1 MPPPGPGPGP
11 GEAASR
17 VREAAGR
24 DPLAADL
31 RCSLFAAALQSYKR
45 DSALRPFPGRYAG
58 GDTKDFEGLL
68 ADTNALPSLKEL
80 LESVPN
86 TEKRTW
92 DLFSWIL
99 SSKVFMIQSTKKQ
112 EYEKIQ
118 ELTGMS
124 GAAVP
129 APDYL
134 FEIVYCDQMNTKFAE
149 TKGERDLIYAFHGSR
164 LENFHSIL
172 HNGLHCHLNRTSLF
186 GEGTYLT
193 SDLSLALLYSPHA
206 LGWQRSALGS
216 ILSCVAVCEI
226 IDHPDVKCQVKKK
239 DSEEI
244 DRKRARVKNSEGGDV
259 PQKYFVVTNNQLLR
273 VKYLLVY
280 SQKQHRRPSSQ
291 SSWFYTH
298 RFAVMMMLYLL
309 LLIVIGA
316 SNSPTF
322 VYYWHRMF
330 DSER

>member
-1 MPPPGPGPGP
+1 MSAPGPGP
-11 GEAASR
+11 GEATLGA
-17 VREAAGR
+17 REAARR

-45 DSALRPFPGRYAG
+45 DSVLRPFPGRYAS
-58 GDTKDFEGLL
+58 GDSKDFEGL
-68 ADTNALPSLKEL
+68 
-80 LESVPN
+80 
-86 TEKRTW
+86 
-92 DLFSWIL
+92 
-99 SSKVFMIQSTKKQ
+99 
-112 EYEKIQ
+112 
-118 ELTGMS
+118 
-124 GAAVP
+124 
-129 APDYL
+129 
-134 FEIVYCDQMNTKFAE
+134 
-149 TKGERDLIYAFHGSR
+149 
-164 LENFHSIL
+164 
-172 HNGLHCHLNRTSLF
+172 TSLF

-193 SDLSLALLYSPHA
+193 SDLSLALLYSPHG

-216 ILSCVAVCEI
+216 VLSCVAVCEI

-280 SQKQHRRPSSQ
+280 SQKQHRRPSNE

-309 LLIVIGA
+309 LLIGIGA
-316 SNSPTF
+316 SSSPTF
-322 VYYWHRMF
+322 IYYWHRMF

>member
-1 MPPPGPGPGP
+1 MSAAGS

-17 VREAAGR
+17 FREAVGR

-45 DSALRPFPGRYAG
+45 DSALRPFPGRYYS
-58 GDTKDFEGLL
+58 GDNSKDF
-68 ADTNALPSLKEL
+68 
-80 LESVPN
+80 
-86 TEKRTW
+86 
-92 DLFSWIL
+92 
-99 SSKVFMIQSTKKQ
+99 
-112 EYEKIQ
+112 
-118 ELTGMS
+118 
-124 GAAVP
+124 
-129 APDYL
+129 L
-134 FEIVYCDQMNTKFAE
+134 FEVVYCDQMNTKFAE

-193 SDLSLALLYSPHA
+193 SDLSLALLYSPHG
-206 LGWQRSALGS
+206 LGWQHSALGS

-239 DSEEI
+239 DSEGI

-259 PQKYFVVTNNQLLR
+259 PQKYFVVTNNQLLQ

-280 SQKQHRRPSSQ
+280 SQKQHRRPSNQ

-298 RFAVMMMLYLL
+298 RFAVMMLLYLL

-322 VYYWHRMF
+322 IYYWHRVF
-330 DSER
+330 HSER

>member
-1 MPPPGPGPGP
+1 MPPPGPA
-11 GEAASR
+11 EAASR

-58 GDTKDFEGLL
+58 GDSKDFEALL

-99 SSKVFMIQSTKKQ
+99 SSKILMIQSTKKQ

-129 APDYL
+129 APDFL
-134 FEIVYCDQMNTKFAE
+134 FEIMYCEQMNTKFAE
-149 TKGERDLIYAFHGSR
+149 TRGERDLIYAFHGSR

-172 HNGLHCHLNRTSLF
+172 HNGLQCHLNKTSLF

-193 SDLSLALLYSPHA
+193 SDLSLALLYSPHG
-206 LGWQRSALGS
+206 LGWQRSVLGS

-280 SQKQHRRPSSQ
+280 SQKQHRRPCSQ
-291 SSWFYTH
+291 SSWFSTH

-309 LLIVIGA
+309 LLMVIGA

-322 VYYWHRMF
+322 LYYWHRMF
-330 DSER
+330 DSEG

>member
-1 MPPPGPGPGP
+1 MAPPGPA
-11 GEAASR
+11 EAAAR
-17 VREAAGR
+17 LREAAAR

-45 DSALRPFPGRYAG
+45 DSALRPFPGRYASG
-58 GDTKDFEGLL
+58 GSKDFEALL

-99 SSKVFMIQSTKKQ
+99 SSKILMIQSSKKQ
-112 EYEKIQ
+112 EYEKIR

-129 APDYL
+129 APDFL
-134 FEIVYCDQMNTKFAE
+134 FEIVYCEQMNTKFAE
-149 TKGERDLIYAFHGSR
+149 TRGERDLIYAFHGSR

-172 HNGLHCHLNRTSLF
+172 HNGLQCHLNKTSLF

-193 SDLSLALLYSPHA
+193 SDLSLALLYSPHG
-206 LGWQRSALGS
+206 LGWQRSVLGS

-239 DSEEI
+239 AVQALCHLFILAQSIKPSIPWITRSSTALSKFFSLFLDDKGVWEMP
-244 DRKRARVKNSEGGDV
+244 RLDV
-259 PQKYFVVTNNQLLR
+259 WLSHSHYC
-273 VKYLLVY
+273 
-280 SQKQHRRPSSQ
+280 
-291 SSWFYTH
+291 
-298 RFAVMMMLYLL
+298 
-309 LLIVIGA
+309 G
-316 SNSPTF
+316 
-322 VYYWHRMF
+322 
-330 DSER
+330 

>member
-1 MPPPGPGPGP
+1 MPPAGPGPGP

-58 GDTKDFEGLL
+58 GDSKDFEGL
-68 ADTNALPSLKEL
+68 
-80 LESVPN
+80 
-86 TEKRTW
+86 
-92 DLFSWIL
+92 
-99 SSKVFMIQSTKKQ
+99 
-112 EYEKIQ
+112 YEKIQ

-193 SDLSLALLYSPHA
+193 SDLSLALLYSPHG

-244 DRKRARVKNSEGGDV
+244 DRRRARVKNSEGGDV

-280 SQKQHRRPSSQ
+280 SQKQYRRPSSQ

>member
-1 MPPPGPGPGP
+1 M
-11 GEAASR
+11 GELRAN
-17 VREAAGR
+17 VRGNIVGYKQVRAQVVLQGHQHSTR
-24 DPLAADL
+24 LCLPLIYPL
-31 RCSLFAAALQSYKR
+31 RFHNK
-45 DSALRPFPGRYAG
+45 FGI
-58 GDTKDFEGLL
+58 LL

-99 SSKVFMIQSTKKQ
+99 SSKVLMIQSTKKQ

-129 APDYL
+129 APDFL
-134 FEIVYCDQMNTKFAE
+134 FEVVYCDQLNTKFAE

-193 SDLSLALLYSPHA
+193 SDLSLALLYSPHG
-206 LGWQRSALGS
+206 LGWHRSALGS

-280 SQKQHRRPSSQ
+280 SQKQHRSPSGQ
-291 SSWFYTH
+291 SSWFSTH
-298 RFAVMMMLYLL
+298 RFAIMMMLYLL
-309 LLIVIGA
+309 LLMVIGA
-316 SNSPTF
+316 SNSPAF
-322 VYYWHRMF
+322 LYYWHRMF
-330 DSER
+330 DSEG